1 MEYLAIRSDDEMMDR
16 VETVLQVAMMRLEDE
31 FCHILI
37 WNTVLLDADRLH
49 GSIRQVLLS
58 FLTDDGRA
66 KGGKEAEEILEYNQ
80 GLYASSSTGNMGVD
94 SDIPEHLLIPESN
107 CCGSRFQEELP
118 LHVILFPKDD
128 NGNHH

>member
-1 MEYLAIRSDDEMMDR
+1 MSGHTLPWDKASEEVVEYLAAVDGILQMMEYLAIRSDDEMMDR

-49 GSIRQVLLS
+49 GSIRQVLLW

-80 GLYASSSTGNMGVD
+80 GLTTD
-94 SDIPEHLLIPESN
+94 
-107 CCGSRFQEELP
+107 F
-118 LHVILFPKDD
+118 
-128 NGNHH
+128 